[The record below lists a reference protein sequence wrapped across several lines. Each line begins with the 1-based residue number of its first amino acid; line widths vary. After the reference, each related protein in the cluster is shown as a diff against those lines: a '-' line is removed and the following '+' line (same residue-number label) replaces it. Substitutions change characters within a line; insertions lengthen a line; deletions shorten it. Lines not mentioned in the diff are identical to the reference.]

1 METVPSNATAK
12 QLKHPNHSDSGGNT
26 WQSNK
31 FGYTD
36 IYALSKIKSNNIIFI
51 LHAVYVASWHIIII
65 LNQFVFCIFIKAC
78 MHTLL
83 TKCHH
88 LNYKDPSFLS
98 SKLRSSLKSLVY
110 KTIN

>member
-51 LHAVYVASWHIIII
+51 LHAVYLASWHIIII
-65 LNQFVFCIFIKAC
+65 LSSICFLYFYLSLHAHFVN
-78 MHTLL
+78 HVS
-83 TKCHH
+83 
-88 LNYKDPSFLS
+88 P
-98 SKLRSSLKSLVY
+98 SKLQGQGPFLFVLQIKD
-110 KTIN
+110 N